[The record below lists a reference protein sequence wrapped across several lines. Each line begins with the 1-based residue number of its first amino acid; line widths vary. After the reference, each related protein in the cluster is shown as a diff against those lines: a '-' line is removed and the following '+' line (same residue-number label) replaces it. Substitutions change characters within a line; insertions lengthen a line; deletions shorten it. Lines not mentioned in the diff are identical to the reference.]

1 MACGM
6 QSSYTL
12 MHHAESV
19 KRARFEE
26 DLSTF
31 EEDLIST
38 DLCAPLP
45 QVPAEDDASYPL
57 LSYLAARFL
66 FSLHSNQGPS

>member
-1 MACGM
+1 MTSGM

-12 MHHAESV
+12 MHRAESV

-31 EEDLIST
+31 KEELIST

-45 QVPAEDDASYPL
+45 QVPAEDDASYPSIVT
-57 LSYLAARFL
+57 LSREVSFFLAQQPR
-66 FSLHSNQGPS
+66 S

>member
-1 MACGM
+1 
-6 QSSYTL
+6 
-12 MHHAESV
+12 MHHAELV

-26 DLSTF
+26 DLSAF

-45 QVPAEDDASYPL
+45 QAPDEDDASYPL
-57 LSYLAARFL
+57 LSHLAAGFL
-66 FSLHSNQGPS
+66 FSLHSVLADSCDRT